1 MKTTLLKLALGLTV
15 AAMGAMPAGAGD
27 YVGGLKGLRGSYVP
41 VPAPNPVPDYRAR
54 WYLRGDLGVGFN
66 TGADFSHLGL
76 QSPSP
81 LVYDARVDE
90 GDDVG
95 YSFGLGA
102 GYYFSNN
109 FRMDL
114 TFDFLEEKN
123 SSVYWQIRNMDPQVT
138 ARDRLSLRSGVFL
151 ANAYYDMNNFG
162 RLRPY
167 IGAGIGFSIND
178 LDRQGWSGSVN
189 LDSDTSY
196 TLAAQ
201 ATAGFSYQLRYGTHL
216 DFNYRYLFVGGT
228 ESTVSVDGLI
238 NANEVIRSTID
249 IGDQH
254 EHYLRA
260 GLRWDIN

>member
-27 YVGGLKGLRGSYVP
+27 YGGGLKGLRGSYVP
-41 VPAPNPVPDYRAR
+41 VPAPHPIPDYRAK

-66 TGADFSHLGL
+66 TGADLSPRGL
-76 QSPSP
+76 QWPDEGDH
-81 LVYDARVDE
+81 VYDARVDG

-114 TFDFLEEKN
+114 TFDFRKEKDA
-123 SSVYWQIRNMDPQVT
+123 SVHWQIDDAT
-138 ARDRLSLRSGVFL
+138 ARDRISLQSGIFL
-151 ANAYYDMNNFG
+151 ANAYYDMNKFG
-162 RLRPY
+162 RFRPY
-167 IGAGIGFSIND
+167 IGGGIGFAIND
-178 LDRQGWSGSVN
+178 LDREGEIGT
-189 LDSDTSY
+189 DSDTSY

-201 ATAGFSYQLRYGTHL
+201 ATAGISYEVRDGTHL

-228 ESTVSVDGLI
+228 ESRASSVDG
-238 NANEVIRSTID
+238 VRSIVD
-249 IGDQH
+249 IEDQH